1 MTRIVENLVGNA
13 FKYGGERSPV
23 AVWLYPAGADAVL
36 EVSNAGRPI
45 PPQELRQLFDP
56 FRRSNAAFAGGTK
69 GWGIGLA
76 LVRGMAEAHGG
87 EVGVRSIP
95 GEHTTFW
102 FTLPLAPV
110 VTHAPL

>member
-1 MTRIVENLVGNA
+1 MLHGGRLELHTAGPLPGRWSAQAVTRIVENLVGNA

-56 FRRSNAAFAGGTK
+56 FRRSNAAFAGGTIPQSTRRL
-69 GWGIGLA
+69 GGFCSRVGFGFA
-76 LVRGMAEAHGG
+76 L
-87 EVGVRSIP
+87 
-95 GEHTTFW
+95 
-102 FTLPLAPV
+102 
-110 VTHAPL
+110 